1 MGMEKHNNKHLTIET
16 LFVEG
21 VFFCA
26 YWGFYAIAWHF
37 AALIKN
43 GNDYVLYDIGIF
55 LHLIAFSFYI
65 IGAILVSDRR
75 GIISTH
81 LSKNSDSQHHS
92 QS

>member
-1 MGMEKHNNKHLTIET
+1 MGMENRKNKHLMIET
-16 LFVEG
+16 LFVEW
-21 VFFCA
+21 VFFFA

-37 AALIKN
+37 AALVKD

-55 LHLIAFSFYI
+55 LHLIAFSFFI

-75 GIISTH
+75 GIVS
-81 LSKNSDSQHHS
+81 SFSQKFSDSQH